1 MEDIEEFRKNR
12 GDVEGG
18 DFERILDDK
27 VIYNDDYL
35 NFIESNRSGIGGEKK
50 ILENKLLLREEK
62 KRQKE

>member
-1 MEDIEEFRKNR
+1 LEDIEEFRKNR